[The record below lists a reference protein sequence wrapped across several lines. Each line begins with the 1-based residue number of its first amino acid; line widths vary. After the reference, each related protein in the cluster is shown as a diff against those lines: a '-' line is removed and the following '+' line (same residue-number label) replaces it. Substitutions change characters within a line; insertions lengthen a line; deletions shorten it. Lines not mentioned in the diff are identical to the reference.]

1 MLSSL
6 LSPLALD
13 TFLLRIML
21 LLLLLLFAQKKMMS
35 RRDNM
40 RRCDEFFIPR
50 QTFFQFN
57 RMMLTAS
64 SFTSAGAALTTTNSR
79 RFGNSRTRRRERRAE
94 FNRSVVVRASSL
106 RESTEKAVLVVSCC
120 CSLFF
125 SPAESLASSSSSF
138 DERFSGS
145 FADPNH
151 PGCPREITKNGVLRG
166 YDPVPFEKGKGCRGR
181 KVVTPE
187 DVFQYPGKTMRY
199 WEIQTKLVGKANN
212 KDEIYIDFDQKDGSG
227 EKVIAKLNE
236 NEEIVFPTG
245 EVWKRR
251 RGESFFP

>member
-1 MLSSL
+1 M
-6 LSPLALD
+6 
-13 TFLLRIML
+13 
-21 LLLLLLFAQKKMMS
+21 
-35 RRDNM
+35 
-40 RRCDEFFIPR
+40 
-50 QTFFQFN
+50 
-57 RMMLTAS
+57 AS
-64 SFTSAGAALTTTNSR
+64 SFASAGAALTTTSR
-79 RFGNSRTRRRERRAE
+79 RFGNSRTRRRERRTE

-120 CSLFF
+120 CCSLFF
-125 SPAESLASSSSSF
+125 SPNASLASSF

-199 WEIQTKLVGKANN
+199 WEIQTKLVGKN

>member
-1 MLSSL
+1 M
-6 LSPLALD
+6 
-13 TFLLRIML
+13 
-21 LLLLLLFAQKKMMS
+21 
-35 RRDNM
+35 
-40 RRCDEFFIPR
+40 
-50 QTFFQFN
+50 
-57 RMMLTAS
+57 AS
-64 SFTSAGAALTTTNSR
+64 SFTTSAGSALTTS
-79 RFGNSRTRRRERRAE
+79 RFGNSSLPRTRRRERRTE
-94 FNRSVVVRASSL
+94 FNRVVRASL

-120 CSLFF
+120 CCSLFF
-125 SPAESLASSSSSF
+125 SPNASLASTF

-151 PGCPREITKNGVLRG
+151 PGCPREITPNGLLRG

-181 KVVTPE
+181 KVLTPE

-199 WEIQTKLVGKANN
+199 WEIQTKLVGKT

-227 EKVIAKLNE
+227 EKVVAKLNE
-236 NEEIVFPTG
+236 REEIVFPTG

>member
-1 MLSSL
+1 M
-6 LSPLALD
+6 
-13 TFLLRIML
+13 
-21 LLLLLLFAQKKMMS
+21 
-35 RRDNM
+35 
-40 RRCDEFFIPR
+40 
-50 QTFFQFN
+50 
-57 RMMLTAS
+57 AS
-64 SFTSAGAALTTTNSR
+64 SFTSAGAALTTTNS

-106 RESTEKAVLVVSCC
+106 RESTEKVVLVVSCC
-120 CSLFF
+120 SLFF
-125 SPAESLASSSSSF
+125 FPAQSLASSSSSF

-181 KVVTPE
+181 KVLTPE

-199 WEIQTKLVGKANN
+199 WEIQTKPVGKN

>member
-1 MLSSL
+1 M
-6 LSPLALD
+6 
-13 TFLLRIML
+13 RE
-21 LLLLLLFAQKKMMS
+21 KKMS
-35 RRDNM
+35 
-40 RRCDEFFIPR
+40 
-50 QTFFQFN
+50 
-57 RMMLTAS
+57 
-64 SFTSAGAALTTTNSR
+64 
-79 RFGNSRTRRRERRAE
+79 
-94 FNRSVVVRASSL
+94 
-106 RESTEKAVLVVSCC
+106 EKAVVLVSCC

-125 SPAESLASSSSSF
+125 SPAQSLASSF

-151 PGCPREITKNGVLRG
+151 PGCPREITPNGVLRG

-181 KVVTPE
+181 KVLTPE

-199 WEIQTKLVGKANN
+199 WEIQTKLVGKN

>member
-1 MLSSL
+1 
-6 LSPLALD
+6 
-13 TFLLRIML
+13 
-21 LLLLLLFAQKKMMS
+21 
-35 RRDNM
+35 
-40 RRCDEFFIPR
+40 
-50 QTFFQFN
+50 
-57 RMMLTAS
+57 
-64 SFTSAGAALTTTNSR
+64 
-79 RFGNSRTRRRERRAE
+79 
-94 FNRSVVVRASSL
+94 L

-125 SPAESLASSSSSF
+125 SPAESLASSSSF

-187 DVFQYPGKTMRY
+187 DVFAYPGKTMRY
-199 WEIQTKLVGKANN
+199 WEIQTKPVGKANN

>member
-1 MLSSL
+1 M
-6 LSPLALD
+6 
-13 TFLLRIML
+13 
-21 LLLLLLFAQKKMMS
+21 
-35 RRDNM
+35 
-40 RRCDEFFIPR
+40 
-50 QTFFQFN
+50 
-57 RMMLTAS
+57 AS
-64 SFTSAGAALTTTNSR
+64 SFTSAGAALTTSRFVSRVHRYREQEDEKEEQNSI
-79 RFGNSRTRRRERRAE
+79 GAS
-94 FNRSVVVRASSL
+94 VRASSL
-106 RESTEKAVLVVSCC
+106 RESTEKDRSRRFVLL
-120 CSLFF
+120 LFAF
-125 SPAESLASSSSSF
+125 LFPATSLASSSSF

-151 PGCPREITKNGVLRG
+151 PGCPREITPNGVLRG

-199 WEIQTKLVGKANN
+199 WEIQTKLVGKN

-227 EKVIAKLNE
+227 EKVVAKLNE
-236 NEEIVFPTG
+236 REEIVFPTG